1 MKLKDFLNHNRTE
14 NDIKNDIYNYGKSL
28 DTIDKPANSFMELY
42 LIKHYESGNRAVS
55 LGKYDIYFQNIS
67 ELNMGSKP
75 LVKLVSDG
83 SEYILYFQV
92 IKQAILMDSK
102 QNVKKVFVPS
112 FTDFIGEN
120 DELSNLFQSALDKVR
135 YNC

>member
-42 LIKHYESGNRAVS
+42 LIKHYASGNQAVS
-55 LGKYDIYFQNIS
+55 LGKYDIYFQNIA
-67 ELNMGSKP
+67 ELDTGSKP

-83 SEYILYFQV
+83 SEYLLYFQV

-112 FTDFIGEN
+112 FTDFIGES